1 MEEKG
6 LQDDQRY
13 VQLLAIR
20 AKYTSLNVDQLKQF
34 RAQMIVYR
42 QLARNQ
48 PVDKNLMTIMHGNP
62 NPDLTPHHP
71 KDDDKPQAPPQ
82 MDKPQQGPGP
92 GPIPGNQQLQK
103 FNRTTHVPRPQGIDP
118 FALLRERENRIVS
131 RIALHIE
138 ELTNMPASM
147 PEDLRVAA
155 QIKLRALRVL
165 NFQRQL
171 RSEIVQCTRR
181 DTTLETA
188 VNVKAY
194 KRAKQQAL
202 REARTTEKLER
213 QQKLEAERKKRQ
225 KHHEFLAAV
234 LQHGKD
240 FREFH
245 RENLNKVG
253 RINKAVLNY
262 HANAE
267 REQKKE
273 QERIEKER
281 MRRLMM
287 EDEEGYRKLIDQ
299 KKDKRLAF
307 LLSQT
312 DEYICSLTEMV
323 KQHKEEQQKKKDDES
338 SKKDR
343 LKRQLLKSGDYKTVD
358 DHCAAADL
366 KVTVMDTAS
375 GKQLRDNDAPTLRE
389 LNHFLKTHPGWE
401 FVTSEDEESDEE
413 EGEEGEDCK
422 AGKEGKEKKKVAK
435 KEEEMEERPREMIE
449 KAKKVGDDEYKT
461 DKTEEQT
468 YYSIA
473 HTVHEKV
480 LEQASILVNGNLK
493 EYQVKGLEW
502 LVSLYN
508 NNLNGILAD
517 EMVS

>member
-20 AKYTSLNVDQLKQF
+20 AKYTSLNVDQLKQL
-34 RAQMIVYR
+34 RAQIMVYR

-62 NPDLTPHHP
+62 NPDLTPHQQ
-71 KDDDKPQAPPQ
+71 KDEEKPQAPPQ
-82 MDKPQQGPGP
+82 DKPQPAGPGAP
-92 GPIPGNQQLQK
+92 PGNQQMQK
-103 FNRTTHVPRPQGIDP
+103 FGRTTHVPRPSGLDP
-118 FALLRERENRIVS
+118 FALLRRRENRIVT

-138 ELTNMPASM
+138 ELTNMHTSM
-147 PEDLRVAA
+147 PEDLRVSA
-155 QIKLRALRVL
+155 QIKLRALRML

-213 QQKLEAERKKRQ
+213 QQKLEAERKRRQ
-225 KHHEFLAAV
+225 KHHEFLASV

-240 FREFH
+240 FKEFH
-245 RENLNKVG
+245 RENVAKLG
-253 RINKAVLNY
+253 RINKAIINY

-323 KQHKEEQQKKKDDES
+323 KMHKDEQQKKKDDEAAR
-338 SKKDR
+338 KDR
-343 LKRQLLKSGDYKTVD
+343 LKRQILKSGEIKVD
-358 DHCAAADL
+358 DHCIAADL
-366 KVTVMDTAS
+366 KVTVVDTAS
-375 GKQLRDNDAPTLRE
+375 GKQLKDNDAPTLRE
-389 LNHFLKTHPGWE
+389 LYSFLKTHPGWE
-401 FVTSEDEESDEE
+401 FVTSEDEESDDEE
-413 EGEEGEDCK
+413 DGEGE
-422 AGKEGKEKKKVAK
+422 AGIEGKEKKKVAK
-435 KEEEMEERPREMIE
+435 KDESDEQPRELIE
-449 KAKKVGDDEYKT
+449 KAKKVGDDEYKH

-480 LEQASILVNGNLK
+480 TEQASILVNGNLK

-517 EMVS
+517 EMVSNFTIII

>member
-20 AKYTSLNVDQLKQF
+20 AKYTSLNVDQLKQL
-34 RAQMIVYR
+34 RAQIMVYR

-48 PVDKNLMTIMHGNP
+48 PVDKNLMTIMHGSAAPELNVP
-62 NPDLTPHHP
+62 YQQ
-71 KDDDKPQAPPQ
+71 KDEDKPQAAPQ
-82 MDKPQQGPGP
+82 DKPQPTGPAGSQAA
-92 GPIPGNQQLQK
+92 GNQSGQK
-103 FNRTTHVPRPQGIDP
+103 QIRYTLVPKPMGLDP
-118 FALLRERENRIVS
+118 FYLLKERENRITS
-131 RIALHIE
+131 RMALHMD
-138 ELTNMPASM
+138 ELNNMPCSM
-147 PEDLRVAA
+147 PEDVRVAV
-155 QIKLRALRVL
+155 QIKLKALRVL

-213 QQKLEAERKKRQ
+213 QQKLEAERKRRQ
-225 KHHEFLAAV
+225 KHHEFLASV

-240 FREFH
+240 FKDFH
-245 RENLNKVG
+245 RENVAKLG
-253 RINKAVLNY
+253 RINKAIINY

-323 KQHKEEQQKKKDDES
+323 KMHKDEQQKKKDDEACR
-338 SKKDR
+338 KDR
-343 LKRQLLKSGDYKTVD
+343 LKRQILKSGDIKVD
-358 DHCAAADL
+358 DHCIAADL

-375 GKQLRDNDAPTLRE
+375 GKQLKENDAPTLRE
-389 LNHFLKTHPGWE
+389 LYNFLKTHPGWE
-401 FVTSEDEESDEE
+401 FVTSEDEESEGEE
-413 EGEEGEDCK
+413 DEEGED
-422 AGKEGKEKKKVAK
+422 GQEGKEKKKVTK
-435 KEEEMEERPREMIE
+435 KDESEEQPRELIE
-449 KAKKVGDDEYKT
+449 KAKKVGDDEYKN

-480 LEQASILVNGNLK
+480 TEQASILVNGNLK
-493 EYQVKGLEW
+493 EYQIKGLEW

-517 EMVS
+517 EMVSCL